1 MTLRGR
7 MIEVAATPVVQKK
20 SRLDELNLFFT
31 VKVSPDGVGR
41 SVWEPGRVGEVTK
54 KRLI

>member
-7 MIEVAATPVVQKK
+7 MIEVAATPVARKK
-20 SRLDELNLFFT
+20 SRLDELECFFMA
-31 VKVSPDGVGR
+31 KVSPDGVGR
-41 SVWEPGRVGEVTK
+41 SVWEPGWVGEVIR